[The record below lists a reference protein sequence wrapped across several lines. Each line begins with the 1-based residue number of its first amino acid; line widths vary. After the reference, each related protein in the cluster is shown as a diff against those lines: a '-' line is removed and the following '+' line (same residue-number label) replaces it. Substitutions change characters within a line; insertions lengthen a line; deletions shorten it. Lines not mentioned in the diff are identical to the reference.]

1 MVQKLAMQMALSEAK
16 DFVSGMPLH
25 ENFFI
30 RGVFNAV
37 LPQFLNPFDD
47 AITEDSI
54 SGELLEMLRVLA
66 EEVAPDLEDGQ
77 AVPINY
83 DMMNKKYNLDN
94 IFKKK
99 EFSVDSFE
107 EQVKMSLGSFMLYK
121 ENGRLRISDIYDFP
135 EIGEWEQYNDVQTF
149 DDYKK
154 AIADNPDKKRY
165 FYARFIGER
174 MMNEGRD
181 DNLKVNILLPQV
193 AAKEP
198 ESDFEPPIPEDA
210 ESVVYR
216 GPMTKKR
223 WNIFS
228 GLISSAGA
236 SELNPAA
243 SMQMLGSSP
252 ISSMSDKVLQPSQP
266 LSTGLATT
274 DDAKKSLASMQ
285 YLGQS
290 K

>member
-1 MVQKLAMQMALSEAK
+1 MLDKLVSE
-16 DFVSGMPLH
+16 MPLH
-25 ENFFI
+25 KNFFI

-47 AITEDSI
+47 SITEDSI
-54 SGELLEMLRVLA
+54 SGELLEMLRILA

-99 EFSVDSFE
+99 EFSVDTFE

-121 ENGRLRISDIYDFP
+121 ENGRLKISDVYDFP
-135 EIGEWEQYNDVQTF
+135 EIGQWEQYNNVQTF
-149 DDYKK
+149 GDYRKV
-154 AIADNPDKKRY
+154 IANNPDKRKY

-174 MMNEGRD
+174 MMNERRD
-181 DNLKVNILLPQV
+181 DNLKVDITLPQV

-198 ESDFEPPIPEDA
+198 ESDFEPSIPEGA

-223 WNIFS
+223 WNLFT
-228 GLISSAGA
+228 GLISPAGA
-236 SELNPAA
+236 AE
-243 SMQMLGSSP
+243 
-252 ISSMSDKVLQPSQP
+252 
-266 LSTGLATT
+266 
-274 DDAKKSLASMQ
+274 
-285 YLGQS
+285 
-290 K
+290 

>member
-1 MVQKLAMQMALSEAK
+1 MVQTQLAMQMALSEAK
-16 DFVSGMPLH
+16 DFVSEMPLH

-47 AITEDSI
+47 SITEESI

-121 ENGRLRISDIYDFP
+121 EDGRLRISDIYDFP

-154 AIADNPDKKRY
+154 AIADHPDKRKY

-181 DNLKVNILLPQV
+181 DNLKVNITLPQV

-228 GLISSAGA
+228 GLISPAGA

-266 LSTGLATT
+266 LSTDT

>member
-1 MVQKLAMQMALSEAK
+1 MLDK
-16 DFVSGMPLH
+16 FVSEMPLH

-30 RGVFNAV
+30 RGVFNSV

-47 AITEDSI
+47 RITEESI

-66 EEVAPDLEDGQ
+66 NEVAPDLANGE
-77 AVPINY
+77 AIPIKYKMLNEKY
-83 DMMNKKYNLDN
+83 DLDN
-94 IFKKK
+94 IFSKAQ
-99 EFSVDSFE
+99 FSVDNFA
-107 EQVKMSLGSFMLYK
+107 EQVKMSLGNFMLYK

-149 DDYKK
+149 NDYRKV
-154 AIADNPDKKRY
+154 IADNPDKRKY

-174 MMNEGRD
+174 MMNEERD

-198 ESDFEPPIPEDA
+198 ESDFEPPIPEGA

-223 WNIFS
+223 WNLFT
-228 GLISSAGA
+228 GLISPAGA
-236 SELNPAA
+236 AEVDSVPTPAPRPPKMVDVEAPTARPTIAQIQESQGDFAFEGPAA
-243 SMQMLGSSP
+243 
-252 ISSMSDKVLQPSQP
+252 
-266 LSTGLATT
+266 
-274 DDAKKSLASMQ
+274 
-285 YLGQS
+285 
-290 K
+290 